1 MKGITFLKL
10 IQDIDTCWNSTYEML
25 CQALTLREALDVIC
39 MMEPQLGCLMICDTD
54 WGILLSLKSFLKKF
68 KTVSDCVESSQ

>member
-1 MKGITFLKL
+1 VKGITFLKP

-25 CQALTLREALDVIC
+25 CQVLTLREALDVIC
-39 MMEPQLGCLMICDTD
+39 MMEPQLGCLTICDTD

-68 KTVSDCVESSQ
+68 KSVSDCVESSQ